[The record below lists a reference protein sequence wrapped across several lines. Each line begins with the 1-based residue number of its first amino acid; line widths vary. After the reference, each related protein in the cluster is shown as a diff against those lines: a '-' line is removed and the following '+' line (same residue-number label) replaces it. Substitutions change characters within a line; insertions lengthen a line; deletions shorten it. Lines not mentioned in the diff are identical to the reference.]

1 MKDGRDAKAKQ
12 AWSCVATFARKKQD
26 CKGRQASIKQGSF
39 NCTWKGTLLKKPQ
52 ALTEALSNVSS
63 VMWGTAEVSNVCPA
77 NGGRRRRY
85 NHCKGGVSSEL
96 PSYLWCFEST
106 STLKM
111 KPNKKQT
118 YQKTNRRTFLL
129 SVFFMCFCRVLSP
142 PPPPLSQATN
152 CDTHPHILPSSP
164 HTPHIHN
171 IHKAHHNRMYKDI
184 HITYW
189 YLILWH
195 GYSLRRYHI
204 FA

>member
-1 MKDGRDAKAKQ
+1 MKLCGHFCKNKTGLQRKTGKHKTRDLQLHLERNIAE
-12 AWSCVATFARKKQD
+12 
-26 CKGRQASIKQGSF
+26 
-39 NCTWKGTLLKKPQ
+39 KPQ

-63 VMWGTAEVSNVCPA
+63 EMGETGEVSNVCPA

-106 STLKM
+106 FTLKM

-152 CDTHPHILPSSP
+152 CDTHLHIPPSSP

-171 IHKAHHNRMYKDI
+171 IHKA
-184 HITYW
+184 
-189 YLILWH
+189 
-195 GYSLRRYHI
+195 S
-204 FA
+204 